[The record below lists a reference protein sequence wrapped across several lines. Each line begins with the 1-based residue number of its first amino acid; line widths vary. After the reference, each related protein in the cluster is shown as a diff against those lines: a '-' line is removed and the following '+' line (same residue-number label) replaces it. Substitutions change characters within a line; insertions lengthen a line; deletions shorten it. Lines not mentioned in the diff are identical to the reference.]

1 METKNEYIRQF
12 SIDIEDNGEVTED
25 MIVDALESAGII
37 TWGCMWKA
45 TWTTDGYHN
54 GNPPISND

>member
-25 MIVDALESAGII
+25 MIADALESAGII
-37 TWGCMWKA
+37 TWGCTWKA
-45 TWTTDGYHN
+45 TWTKDGYHKSK
-54 GNPPISND
+54 PPISSD